1 VYSVVLV
8 GAAYRLSNV
17 HVPVVSLNFTE
28 SVPDNLKAGSNVLDA
43 VTFPRF
49 VSLAASL

>member
-1 VYSVVLV
+1 MYSVVV
-8 GAAYRLSNV
+8 VASAYKLSNV
-17 HVPVVSLNFTE
+17 HVPVVSLNCTE
-28 SVPDNLKAGSNVLDA
+28 SAPDKLNAGSDVLDA